1 MDGESASMTDAP
13 LTYER
18 LLTLG
23 WIGQRSAGRGTACR
37 MTLSL
42 VDQYGNVLT
51 ECRGEA
57 STCEAAMT
65 LATNRANA
73 YLWRMGQT

>member
-1 MDGESASMTDAP
+1 MTEAP

-23 WIGQRSAGRGTACR
+23 WIGQQSSGRGTACR
-37 MTLSL
+37 MTLKL
-42 VDQYGNVLT
+42 VDHFGNVLT

-57 STCEAAMT
+57 TTCEAAKL
-65 LATNRANA
+65 LAANRANA
-73 YLWRMGQT
+73 YLWRIGKR